1 MTFTV
6 KVLLTSMIRTVCK
19 YNRFLSQYHICPRT
33 FFFGDAV
40 ALLRESYTLSR
51 EIPMFL
57 AAIWSSLCFWSSRK
71 ASPAEEKRTRTNMI
85 PLVL

>member
-51 EIPMFL
+51 EILMFL
-57 AAIWSSLCFWSSRK
+57 AIWSSLCSLCFWSSRK
-71 ASPAEEKRTRTNMI
+71 ASPKKNVRGQI
-85 PLVL
+85 